1 LDINTLLASIKALK
15 EGVDVTVKH
24 AVLQRAC
31 VEELLLLL
39 MPPIPCPLQSH
50 VSPPDHIRDNA
61 YV

>member
-1 LDINTLLASIKALK
+1 MKALK

-24 AVLQRAC
+24 AVSQRAC
-31 VEELLLLL
+31 VDELLALTLL
-39 MPPIPCPLQSH
+39 MPPLPCPLQSH